1 MLRRSLPFL
10 ALLIIG
16 LAMTWRWIDPT
27 PNGPPKVIQAGD
39 SLADATEPNAGLGP
53 PLEQVNA
60 PGVAAEDR
68 SSAQQQFQAE
78 VIGEDGQAVWG
89 TALWLELNEELVHA
103 LQSQLTIASGE
114 LRRLGHVQ
122 QARFDDG
129 QLSLNLP
136 SEHHYF
142 LWIEAPGHHPVHYFL
157 EGSALPERISLKP
170 CLPFEVELLDQD
182 DGGVMAASV
191 VISREGAD
199 AEYPSLGWRERLI
212 RRYFQQSSS
221 PNSHGLAV
229 FDIVPES
236 RLFVWVK
243 PRGPFGVLTRD
254 KHPPVGRLT
263 LRLESA
269 ATLFG
274 RVTDAQGEGIE
285 GVFVAAMT
293 KDDNGIRSSVGDT
306 VTDADGRYRNE
317 QVTVTGEGL
326 LAIAFLDGHESKTA
340 PLPFLRAGQEYQVDF
355 QLEPGK
361 ARQIRVQS
369 PEGEALEGLRLE
381 FAHTPY
387 DWVPFAAT
395 VDANGIASVK
405 PILRDNTEYCVNV
418 YSAGT
423 RVHRGQLRT
432 TSSDEIQTY
441 TIPGLGRFDGPM
453 PGAPPQMYLE
463 LTPIGVG
470 TRTFSVES
478 HQACPWVPAGVT
490 RMQFVDRAGVGAAI
504 HSVVVAPG
512 TQAWPKLDRELPQL
526 SFQLALRN
534 NEEVK
539 VMVSGAG
546 YSEQQLGTVA
556 PGPNVWSIPAPGL
569 ELRLLSSKRGTWSL
583 GSLCANGQDL
593 DLGELEWPDEGE
605 LLVTAVGPDGVGMPR
620 TAVQV
625 YSNDG
630 AWLLDARTG
639 PYGTWITREL
649 RTGAFLVH
657 VSPEAGHG
665 APLPTQE
672 YSVIIRPGQ
681 QTQIRAS
688 FSEPEGFTLVPPAAS
703 ATSWTGELRLGGA
716 TTRTRSTASGELV
729 FPASDASGDWA
740 AWAVSPDRLL
750 AIGAQAVAV
759 KGVQMLA
766 LPSEVSVEAQAQT
779 SGTVQLSYGGRLLA
793 QTAVSQAG
801 RFSLQC
807 DLPAGYFLRWT
818 DAHGTGPRVPLE
830 SVLAS
835 RQLPAREGDSL
846 ASMRVMDELGRLLPG
861 SIGLFLEC
869 AESSLTNVDG
879 ELRLQANYLGTRV
892 RVERAGYHPVEQ
904 IAQAGQDLVLRR
916 MTGPLIVHT
925 SLAANSVRIVPLFP
939 LSVPLDRSLLDGGA
953 AHRVEFKEIPAG
965 DYRVEWLD
973 DQGIPVG
980 ETTAQLDFGG
990 ELEID
995 PL

>member
-27 PNGPPKVIQAGD
+27 PNGKAELAQRGD
-39 SLADATEPNAGLGP
+39 RLAEANDLNDGLGP
-53 PLEQVNA
+53 PIDQVSA
-60 PGVAAEDR
+60 PGIATEDR
-68 SSAQQQFQAE
+68 SSAQHHFQAE

-89 TALWLELNEELVHA
+89 TALWLELNEDLVHA

-129 QLSLNLP
+129 QLSLTLP
-136 SEHHYF
+136 SEQHYF
-142 LWIEAPGHHPVHYFL
+142 LWIESPGHHPVHYFL
-157 EGSALPERISLKP
+157 EGSALPDRISLKACP
-170 CLPFEVELLDQD
+170 PFEVELLDQD
-182 DGGVMAASV
+182 DGGVMAASI

-199 AEYPSLGWRERLI
+199 AEYSSLGWRDRLV

-254 KHPPVGRLT
+254 QQPPVGRLT

-274 RVTDAQGEGIE
+274 RVTDARGNGIE
-285 GVFVAAMT
+285 GVFVAAMI
-293 KDDNGIRSSVGDT
+293 KDDRGVRSSVGDA
-306 VTDADGRYRNE
+306 VTDAEGRYRNE

-361 ARQIRVQS
+361 ARKIRVQT
-369 PEGEALEGLRLE
+369 PEGDALEGLRLE

-395 VDANGIASVK
+395 VDANGIAPVK
-405 PILRDNTEYCVNV
+405 PILRDDTEYCVNV
-418 YSAGT
+418 FSAGT
-423 RVHRGQLRT
+423 LIHRGRLRT
-432 TSSDEIQTY
+432 ASSDEVLTY
-441 TIPGLGRFDGPM
+441 TIPGLGRFNGPM
-453 PGAPPQMYLE
+453 PDAPPQTYLE

-512 TQAWPKLDRELPQL
+512 TQAWPKLDREQPQL
-526 SFQLALRN
+526 SFRLALRS

-539 VMVSGAG
+539 VIVAGAG

-569 ELRLLSSKRGTWSL
+569 EFRLLSSKRGSWSL
-583 GSLCANGQDL
+583 GPLCADGQDL
-593 DLGELEWPDEGE
+593 DLGELEWPNEGE

-639 PYGTWITREL
+639 SYGTWITREL

-672 YSVIIRPGQ
+672 YSVVIRPGQ
-681 QTQIRAS
+681 QTEIRAV
-688 FSEPEGFTLVPPAAS
+688 FSEPTGFTLIPPPAS
-703 ATSWTGELRLGGA
+703 ATTWSGEVRIGGA
-716 TTRTRSTASGELV
+716 TTHTRATASGELV
-729 FPASDASGDWA
+729 FPYSEASGDWV
-740 AWAVSPDRLL
+740 AWAVAPDRLL
-750 AIGAQAVAV
+750 AVGAQAVSL
-759 KGVQMLA
+759 KGVHALA
-766 LPSEVSVEAQAQT
+766 LPGEVSVEALAQT

-793 QTAVSQAG
+793 QTSVAQGG
-801 RFSLQC
+801 RLSLRC
-807 DLPAGYFLRWT
+807 DLPPGYFLRWT
-818 DAHGTGPRVPLE
+818 DANGTGPRVPLA

-835 RQLPAREGDSL
+835 RQLPAREDGSL

-869 AESSLTNVDG
+869 AESGLTNVDG

-916 MTGPLIVHT
+916 LTGPLIVHT

-939 LSVPLDRSLLDGGA
+939 LSVPLGRSLLDGGA
-953 AHRVEFKEIPAG
+953 THRVEFTQVPAG

-973 DQGIPVG
+973 DQGMPVG

>member
-10 ALLIIG
+10 ALLILG

-27 PNGPPKVIQAGD
+27 PNGQAKRVQETGQPAEAGAPKTGLDQPLDNA
-39 SLADATEPNAGLGP
+39 STPERAADR
-53 PLEQVNA
+53 
-60 PGVAAEDR
+60 R
-68 SSAQQQFQAE
+68 SNAQQLFQAE
-78 VIGEDGQAVWG
+78 VLGEDGKTVWG
-89 TALWLELNEELVHA
+89 TAYWLELNEELVQA
-103 LQSQLTIASGE
+103 LQSQLTIAAGE

-129 QLSLNLP
+129 QLALSLP

-142 LWIEAPGHHPVHYFL
+142 LWVESPGHHPVHYFL
-157 EGSALPERISLKP
+157 DSEPLPDRISLKLCP
-170 CLPFEVELLDQD
+170 PFEVEILDQD

-191 VISREGAD
+191 VITREGAD

-221 PNSHGLAV
+221 PNSQGLAV
-229 FDIVPES
+229 FDIVPDS

-243 PRGPFGVLTRD
+243 PHGPFGVVTRD
-254 KHPPVGRLT
+254 QQPPVGRLT

-274 RVTDAQGEGIE
+274 RVTDANGTGIE

-293 KDDNGIRSSVGDT
+293 KDDRGVRSSVGDT
-306 VTDADGRYRNE
+306 VTDAEGRYRNE

-326 LAIAFLDGHESKTA
+326 LAIAYLDGYESKTA
-340 PLPFLRAGQEYQVDF
+340 PLPFLRAGQEYPVDF
-355 QLEPGK
+355 QLEPAK

-369 PEGEALEGLRLE
+369 PDGEALVGLRLE

-405 PILRDNTEYCVNV
+405 PILLDDTEYCVNV

-423 RVHRGQLRT
+423 RVHLGQLRT
-432 TSSDEIQTY
+432 GSSDEVLIY
-441 TIPGLGRFDGPM
+441 VIPGLGRFAGPM
-453 PGAPPQMYLE
+453 PEAPPEMYLE
-463 LTPIGVG
+463 LTPLGVG

-478 HQACPWVPAGVT
+478 HVACPWVPAGVT
-490 RMQFVDRAGVGAAI
+490 RVQIVDRAGVGSPI
-504 HSVVVAPG
+504 HSVMIEPG

-526 SFQLALRN
+526 SFRLALRN
-534 NEEVK
+534 NEKVK
-539 VMVSGAG
+539 VIASGAG
-546 YSEQQLGTVA
+546 YAEQQLGTVA
-556 PGPNVWSIPAPGL
+556 PGLNEWSIPAPGL
-569 ELRLLSSKRGTWSL
+569 EVRLVSSARGSWSL
-583 GSLCANGQDL
+583 GPLCADGLDL

-625 YSNDG
+625 FSNEG

-665 APLPTQE
+665 APLPTQQ
-672 YSVIIRPGQ
+672 YSVIIQPGK
-681 QTQIRAS
+681 QTEIRAA
-688 FSEPEGFTLVPPAAS
+688 FSEPEGLTLIPPRVSAAS
-703 ATSWTGELRLGGA
+703 WSGEARMGGA
-716 TTRTRSTASGELV
+716 ATRTRSTAAGELV
-729 FPASDASGDWA
+729 FPRSDASGDWA
-740 AWAVSPDRLL
+740 AWAVSPNRLV
-750 AIGAQAVAV
+750 AIGAQAVPMQ
-759 KGVQMLA
+759 GVHTLA
-766 LPSEVSVEAQAQT
+766 LPSEVFVEPQAQAG
-779 SGTVQLSYGGRLLA
+779 GTVQLSYGGSLLA
-793 QTAVSQAG
+793 QTAVSQTG
-801 RFSLQC
+801 RLSLRC
-807 DLPAGYFLRWT
+807 DLPPGYFLRWT
-818 DAHGTGPRVPLE
+818 DASGTGPRVPLE
-830 SVLAS
+830 SVLAT
-835 RQLPAREGDSL
+835 RRLPARSDTSL
-846 ASMRVMDELGRLLPG
+846 ARMRVMDELGRLLPG

-869 AESSLTNVDG
+869 RESSLTDVDG
-879 ELRLQANYLGTRV
+879 ELVLQTNCLGTRV

-904 IAQAGQDLVLRR
+904 IAESGQDLVLRQL
-916 MTGPLIVHT
+916 TGPLIVHT
-925 SLAANSVRIVPLFP
+925 SLGANSVRIVPLFP

-953 AHRVEFKEIPAG
+953 AHRVEFKQVPAG
-965 DYRVEWLD
+965 DYRIEWLD
-973 DQGIPVG
+973 DNGKLVS
-980 ETTAQLDFGG
+980 ETSAQLDFGS